1 MPLIISTAIAYMF
14 KNLFLLRI
22 GLKAVP
28 ALTSEVTLW
37 RSFCSL
43 GRKSGEV
50 QPEGIGL
57 KAVPAL
63 TSEVTLRIVAVV
75 LVSLFVFMSMA
86 GAAEVD
92 DERRLLDLALQ
103 KKRLFEIVAERPDF
117 FTEAQLGERLDTL
130 SDAFADYVAAYPQD
144 VMGLILWARLLQ
156 VMERDEAALQL
167 FHKADKI
174 DPDIAVVKQQIGNA
188 LAESGEGIAA
198 LSYLFRAV
206 ELEPEEA
213 IYHYQLGE
221 LLHHFR
227 DDYIKEGLLSEADLD
242 AAMQRAF
249 REAAH
254 LQADD
259 FDLQLRYGES
269 FYDVAEPD
277 WEQALKHWQHLE
289 SVETEIFREQVIL
302 LHLAR
307 VLIELERPL
316 EAMEALEDVSHSTL
330 RPSRDQIIKR
340 VRSQAETI
348 E

>member
-1 MPLIISTAIAYMF
+1 MMITLRRSLKRKFGVLRADPDWERRFQPPTESTWSYRYF
-14 KNLFLLRI
+14 D
-22 GLKAVP
+22 
-28 ALTSEVTLW
+28 
-37 RSFCSL
+37 
-43 GRKSGEV
+43 
-50 QPEGIGL
+50 
-57 KAVPAL
+57 VPAL
-63 TSEVTLRIVAVV
+63 TSEVTLRIVGVL

-117 FTEAQLGERLDTL
+117 FTEAQLAERLDTL
-130 SDAFADYVAAYPQD
+130 SDAFADYVEAYPQD

-167 FHKADKI
+167 FRKADKI

-188 LAESGEGIAA
+188 LAEKGEGIAA

-213 IYHYQLGE
+213 VYHYQLGE

-227 DDYIKEGLLSEADLD
+227 EDYIKEGLLSEADLD

-269 FYDVAEPD
+269 YYDVAEPD
-277 WEQALKHWQHLE
+277 WEQALKHWQRME
-289 SVETEIFREQVIL
+289 SVETGIFREQVIL
-302 LHLAR
+302 LHMAR
-307 VLIELERPL
+307 VLVELGRIADAL
-316 EAMEALEDVSHSTL
+316 EALDDVRHSAL
-330 RPSRDQIIKR
+330 RPSKEALLKQIRDQ
-340 VRSQAETI
+340 
-348 E
+348 